1 VGPTERIGVYSV
13 GVNLFLVSLKLG
25 LAALSGSLALA
36 ADAVHSLV
44 DVVASLVVLGG
55 LLIARRKSRSFPYG
69 LYKVENLVSAVVA
82 LLIFLAGYELAREA
96 LFQPSGELANAPLA
110 LGGVALAMLTTY
122 LFSRYERRLGEES
135 GSPSLLADSS
145 HFRVDV
151 LSSAVVFVA
160 ILGDYLGLP
169 LDRLGAGVV
178 LIFVVWAG
186 WELLVDGMR
195 VLLDA
200 SLDPETLEQVRRII
214 GAERSVAEVRS
225 LVGRNSGRYKF
236 LEAEVALRTRDL
248 EKAHQVSQRLEEAI
262 RARVPHVDR
271 VLIHYEPLRKD
282 IWRWAVP
289 IDSPEGIVSPHLG
302 QAPYFALVD
311 VRMATGEVVGS
322 EVLVNPY
329 LHAEKQKGIRVAEFL
344 TGQGMDGL
352 VVRESLEGKGPAYVL
367 ADAGV
372 EVRLTQRTALGEV
385 LEELRSRQTDRVG
398 LPGEVGALV
407 REE

>member
-1 VGPTERIGVYSV
+1 VGPTERVGVYSV
-13 GVNLFLVSLKLG
+13 GLNLFLVSLKLG
-25 LAALSGSLALA
+25 LAAITGSLALA

-55 LLIARRKSRSFPYG
+55 LLIARRRSRSFPYG
-69 LYKVENLVSAVVA
+69 LYKVENLVSVAVA

-96 LFQPSGELANAPLA
+96 LFQPSRELTNVPLA
-110 LGGVALAMLTTY
+110 LGGVALAMLATY
-122 LFSRYERRLGEES
+122 LFSRYERQLGEAS
-135 GSPSLLADSS
+135 GSPSLIADSS

-151 LSSAVVFVA
+151 LSSGVVFVA
-160 ILGDYLGLP
+160 ILGNYLGLP
-169 LDRLGAGVV
+169 LDRLGAGLVV
-178 LIFVVWAG
+178 LFVLWSG

-200 SLDPETLEQVRRII
+200 SLDPETLAEVRRVIS
-214 GAERSVAEVRS
+214 AEPGVAEVRS

-248 EKAHQVSQRLEEAI
+248 EKAHRVSQRLEEAI

-271 VLIHYEPLRKD
+271 VLIHYEPVHKD
-282 IWRWAVP
+282 LWRWAVP
-289 IDSPEGIVSPHLG
+289 LDSSEGSVSAHLG

-329 LHAEKQKGIRVAEFL
+329 LHADKQKGIRVAEFL
-344 TGQGMDGL
+344 TGQGVDGL

-372 EVRLTQRTALGEV
+372 EVRLTEQTTLGGV
-385 LEELRSRQTDRVG
+385 LEDLRSGQTDRAD
-398 LPGEVGALV
+398 LSGEVGTLA